1 MGKSGSSSSS
11 RPLTAEER
19 KELFDQGLT
28 SITSGDGARFRNVI
42 APSYSSPAFEGG
54 GSGGRT
60 SSPKGGQVD
69 GGVTP
74 GYAYRDAG
82 SAERL
87 SFTDP
92 GEMSLESSVG
102 QGFYDPGRF
111 TDPGEASRAIDPG
124 RSNVSMQVYDPG
136 SGREAVDP
144 GSVNRLAGGDYDRLE
159 QSIIESRLAPLRQ
172 FEQRQREALDQSLAD
187 RGIYSSGLAV
197 EAQNDLSR
205 ELAPTISQA
214 ANEAVTTRYGFEQ
227 GDNQSANRYQ
237 LGRSGILTDFNKH
250 KDQYQLGRSEMLNNQ
265 SLARGQARD
274 QFALGR
280 SGMLNEFNQNA
291 DQYGMQRADM
301 ANQYGLSRAGMLNE
315 QDLARGQAQDQ
326 YRLGAQSANTD
337 RARYLADAALQERQG
352 RLGYNL
358 ESDRMMN
365 EIVSDEAQRRYDS
378 QWRPLDYLQGLWNET
393 GGTISSSG
401 SSGWK
406 I

>member
-1 MGKSGSSSSS
+1 L
-11 RPLTAEER
+11 R
-19 KELFDQGLT
+19 
-28 SITSGDGARFRNVI
+28 
-42 APSYSSPAFEGG
+42 
-54 GSGGRT
+54 
-60 SSPKGGQVD
+60 
-69 GGVTP
+69 
-74 GYAYRDAG
+74 
-82 SAERL
+82 
-87 SFTDP
+87 FTDP
-92 GEMSLESSVG
+92 GTVSTQSSVG
-102 QGFYDPGRF
+102 QGFYDPGAGV
-111 TDPGEASRAIDPG
+111 DPGE
-124 RSNVSMQVYDPG
+124 G
-136 SGREAVDP
+136 SDAVDP

-237 LGRSGILTDFNKH
+237 LGRSG
-250 KDQYQLGRSEMLNNQ
+250 
-265 SLARGQARD
+265 
-274 QFALGR
+274 
-280 SGMLNEFNQNA
+280 MLNEFNLSS
-291 DQYGMQRADM
+291 DRYGLDRANLQ
-301 ANQYGLSRAGMLNE
+301 NQYGLARAGMLNE
-315 QDLARGQAQDQ
+315 QDLARSQARDQ
-326 YRLGAQSANTD
+326 YALGAQSANLD
-337 RARYLADAALQERQG
+337 RSRYLADAALQERQG

-358 ESDRMMN
+358 DSTRMMN